1 MSKYFYKYPY
11 KPMQSCDW
19 LKVKEIFN
27 IHYFENEKDYIF
39 NGEIHDSWNLF
50 YVDSGHISIEFENK
64 SLPVHLKK
72 GHIIL
77 VPPNTGYSIAPSNN
91 TKRFNLFRISFNLTN
106 NSLMESFVSNFMFPY
121 SRYRYEI
128 VREIIREAQRSFEYS
143 LNNISFDQ
151 FNFSEASPFASHQ
164 MIFSHLER
172 LLINLK
178 RESLNDTG
186 IPLGDE
192 SLAESLDTVEETIE
206 YLKHHIYDRISLDDI
221 SEYLDISKS
230 YLQKMF
236 VTATGKTVMRHL
248 RELRISE
255 AKHMILFDN
264 MSISEISEQLCFS
277 SIHHFSSCFKLIEGM
292 PPTKYYAHIKN
303 IINGSSKMG
312 IDRIP
317 NPSKSE

>member
-11 KPMQSCDW
+11 KPMQNSDF

-27 IHYFENEKDYIF
+27 IQYFENEKDYIF
-39 NGEIHDSWNLF
+39 TGEIQDSWSLF
-50 YVDSGHISIEFENK
+50 YIDSGHISFEFENK

-77 VPPNTGYSIAPSNN
+77 VPPMVGYSVTPSAN
-91 TKRFNLFRISFNLTN
+91 TKRFNIFRISFNLTD

-128 VREIIREAQRSFEYS
+128 VREIIREAQKSFEYS

-151 FNFSEASPFASHQ
+151 FNFSSESPFASQQ

-172 LLINLK
+172 LMINLK

-192 SLAESLDTVEETIE
+192 SLAESMDIVEETIE

-255 AKHMILFDN
+255 AKHMILYDN
-264 MSISEISEQLCFS
+264 MSISDISEQLCFS

-292 PPTKYYAHIKN
+292 PPTKYYAHIKG
-303 IINGSSKMG
+303 IITGSAKIGIEKIESKA
-312 IDRIP
+312 
-317 NPSKSE
+317 KAE